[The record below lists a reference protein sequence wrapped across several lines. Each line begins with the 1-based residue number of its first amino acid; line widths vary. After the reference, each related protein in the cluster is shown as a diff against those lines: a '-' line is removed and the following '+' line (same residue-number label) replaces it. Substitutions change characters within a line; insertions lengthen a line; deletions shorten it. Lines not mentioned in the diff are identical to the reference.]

1 MGVPN
6 LHLTIRLQA
15 RDFYEV
21 RVDEGER
28 MRTRWFSCWRFS
40 LPYFAN
46 RRSILEIET
55 VRSLVFPSLHKR
67 IMPQ

>member
-21 RVDEGER
+21 RVDEGE
-28 MRTRWFSCWRFS
+28 TRINCHLIEIDLNLVAGGFLYLI
-40 LPYFAN
+40 LPTEGRYL
-46 RRSILEIET
+46 R
-55 VRSLVFPSLHKR
+55 
-67 IMPQ
+67 